1 MKTVDKL
8 LTEKMMTLVRCNT
21 QAQGQE
27 MADALVDAGVKVIE
41 ITLTTPGALKIIE
54 KLLKNKDLLV
64 GAGTVRTAKD
74 VKKVEAIGGRFIVSP
89 DTNEDVIAATKKL
102 KLVSMPG
109 VSTPTEVGIAVDA
122 GAEEKYHAGVFANQP
137 AEEGTGFSDETLIS
151 IAESSGITGDAL
163 TTFNDCLASEK
174 YAGWVAN
181 SYAAFDSAGVS
192 STPTGLLNGTELSG
206 DVLFDPI
213 QLTAAIEAAAKS

>member
-89 DTNEDVIAATKKL
+89 DTNEEVIAATKKL

-109 VSTPTEVGIAVDA
+109 VSTPTEVGIAIDA
-122 GAEEKYHAGVFANQP
+122 GADILKLFPASVLGPAHLKSIREPFPNNRWCPTAGV
-137 AEEGTGFSDETLIS
+137 TLES
-151 IAESSGITGDAL
+151 IPKWFEAGADLVGLGGPL
-163 TTFNDCLASEK
+163 TKDGA
-174 YAGWVAN
+174 
-181 SYAAFDSAGVS
+181 AGVRK
-192 STPTGLLNGTELSG
+192 N
-206 DVLFDPI
+206 VLAFRS
-213 QLTAAIEAAAKS
+213 AIETASKVVYQHEVSQ

>member
-1 MKTVDKL
+1 MKTVNKL
-8 LTEKMMTLVRCNT
+8 LSEKMMTLVRCNT

-109 VSTPTEVGIAVDA
+109 VSTPTEVGIAIDA
-122 GAEEKYHAGVFANQP
+122 GADVLKLFPASVLGPAHLKSIREPFPNNRWCPTAGV
-137 AEEGTGFSDETLIS
+137 TLES
-151 IAESSGITGDAL
+151 IPKWFEAGADLVGLGGPL
-163 TTFNDCLASEK
+163 TKDGA
-174 YAGWVAN
+174 
-181 SYAAFDSAGVS
+181 AGVRK
-192 STPTGLLNGTELSG
+192 N
-206 DVLFDPI
+206 VLAFRS
-213 QLTAAIEAAAKS
+213 AIEAASKVVYQHEVSQ

>member
-1 MKTVDKL
+1 MKTVDEL
-8 LTEKMMTLVRCNT
+8 LSEKMMTLVRCNT

-109 VSTPTEVGIAVDA
+109 VSTPTEVGIAIDA
-122 GAEEKYHAGVFANQP
+122 GADILKLFPASVLGPAHLKSIREPFPNNRWCPTAGV
-137 AEEGTGFSDETLIS
+137 TLES
-151 IAESSGITGDAL
+151 IPKWFEAGADLVGLGGPL
-163 TTFNDCLASEK
+163 TKDGA
-174 YAGWVAN
+174 
-181 SYAAFDSAGVS
+181 AGVRK
-192 STPTGLLNGTELSG
+192 N
-206 DVLFDPI
+206 VLAFRS
-213 QLTAAIEAAAKS
+213 AIEAASKVVYQHEVSQ

>member
-8 LTEKMMTLVRCNT
+8 LAEKMMTLVRCNT
-21 QAQGQE
+21 QAEGQE

-64 GAGTVRTAKD
+64 GAGTVRTVKD
-74 VKKVEAIGGRFIVSP
+74 VKKVEAIGARFIVSP
-89 DTNEDVIAATKKL
+89 DTNEDVITATKKL

-122 GAEEKYHAGVFANQP
+122 GADILKLFPASVLGPAHLKSIREPFPNNRWCPTAGV
-137 AEEGTGFSDETLIS
+137 TLES
-151 IAESSGITGDAL
+151 IPKWFEAGADLVGLGGPL
-163 TTFNDCLASEK
+163 TKDGA
-174 YAGWVAN
+174 
-181 SYAAFDSAGVS
+181 AGVRK
-192 STPTGLLNGTELSG
+192 N
-206 DVLFDPI
+206 VLAFRS
-213 QLTAAIEAAAKS
+213 AIDQASKVVYQHEISQ

>member
-1 MKTVDKL
+1 MKTIDKL
-8 LTEKMMTLVRCNT
+8 LSEKMMTLVRCNT

-122 GAEEKYHAGVFANQP
+122 GADILKLFPASVLGPAHLKSIREPFPNNRWCPTAGV
-137 AEEGTGFSDETLIS
+137 TLES
-151 IAESSGITGDAL
+151 IPKWFEAGADLVGLGGPL
-163 TTFNDCLASEK
+163 TKDGA
-174 YAGWVAN
+174 
-181 SYAAFDSAGVS
+181 AGVRK
-192 STPTGLLNGTELSG
+192 N
-206 DVLFDPI
+206 VLAFRSAID
-213 QLTAAIEAAAKS
+213 AASKVVYQHEVSQ

>member
-8 LTEKMMTLVRCNT
+8 LAEKMMTLVRCNT

-64 GAGTVRTAKD
+64 GAGTVRTVKD
-74 VKKVEAIGGRFIVSP
+74 VKMVEAIGARFIVSP
-89 DTNEDVIAATKKL
+89 DTNEDVITATKKL

-122 GAEEKYHAGVFANQP
+122 GADILKLFPASVLGPAHLKSIREPFPNNRWCPTAGV
-137 AEEGTGFSDETLIS
+137 TLES
-151 IAESSGITGDAL
+151 IPKWFEAGADLVGLGGPL
-163 TTFNDCLASEK
+163 TKDGA
-174 YAGWVAN
+174 
-181 SYAAFDSAGVS
+181 AGVRK
-192 STPTGLLNGTELSG
+192 N
-206 DVLFDPI
+206 VLAFRS
-213 QLTAAIEAAAKS
+213 AIDQASKVVYQHEVSQ

>member
-1 MKTVDKL
+1 MKTIDKL
-8 LTEKMMTLVRCNT
+8 LSEKMMTLVRCNT
-21 QAQGQE
+21 QDEGQE

-89 DTNEDVIAATKKL
+89 DTNEEVIAATKKL

-109 VSTPTEVGIAVDA
+109 VSTPTEVGIAIDA
-122 GAEEKYHAGVFANQP
+122 GADILKLFPASVLGPAHLKSIREPFPNNRWCPTAGV
-137 AEEGTGFSDETLIS
+137 TLES
-151 IAESSGITGDAL
+151 IPKWFEAGADLVGLGGPL
-163 TTFNDCLASEK
+163 TKDGA
-174 YAGWVAN
+174 
-181 SYAAFDSAGVS
+181 AGVRK
-192 STPTGLLNGTELSG
+192 N
-206 DVLFDPI
+206 VLAFRS
-213 QLTAAIEAAAKS
+213 AIEAASKVVYQHEVSQ

>member
-8 LTEKMMTLVRCNT
+8 LAEKMMTLVRCNT

-64 GAGTVRTAKD
+64 GAGTVRTVKD
-74 VKKVEAIGGRFIVSP
+74 VKKVEAIGARFIVSP
-89 DTNEDVIAATKKL
+89 DTNEDVITATKKL

-109 VSTPTEVGIAVDA
+109 VSTPTEVGISIDA
-122 GAEEKYHAGVFANQP
+122 GADILKLFPASVLGPAHLKSIREPFPNNRWCPTAGV
-137 AEEGTGFSDETLIS
+137 TLES
-151 IAESSGITGDAL
+151 IPKWFEAGADLVGLGGPL
-163 TTFNDCLASEK
+163 TKDGA
-174 YAGWVAN
+174 
-181 SYAAFDSAGVS
+181 AGVRK
-192 STPTGLLNGTELSG
+192 N
-206 DVLFDPI
+206 VLAFRS
-213 QLTAAIEAAAKS
+213 AIDQASKVVYQHEVSQ

>member
-1 MKTVDKL
+1 MKTVNKL
-8 LTEKMMTLVRCNT
+8 LSEKMMTLVRCNT

-64 GAGTVRTAKD
+64 GAGTVRTVKD

-109 VSTPTEVGIAVDA
+109 VSTPTEVGIAIDA
-122 GAEEKYHAGVFANQP
+122 GADILKLFPASVLGPAHLKSIREPFPNNRWCPTAGV
-137 AEEGTGFSDETLIS
+137 TLES
-151 IAESSGITGDAL
+151 IPKWFEAGADLVGLGGPL
-163 TTFNDCLASEK
+163 TKDGA
-174 YAGWVAN
+174 
-181 SYAAFDSAGVS
+181 AGVRK
-192 STPTGLLNGTELSG
+192 N
-206 DVLFDPI
+206 VLAFRS
-213 QLTAAIEAAAKS
+213 AIEAASKVVYQHEVSQ

>member
-1 MKTVDKL
+1 MKTIDKL
-8 LTEKMMTLVRCNT
+8 LSEKMMTLVRCDT

-109 VSTPTEVGIAVDA
+109 VSTPTEVGIAIDA
-122 GAEEKYHAGVFANQP
+122 GADILKLFPASVLGPAHLKSIREPFPNNRWCPTAGV
-137 AEEGTGFSDETLIS
+137 TLES
-151 IAESSGITGDAL
+151 IPKWFEAGADLVGLGGPL
-163 TTFNDCLASEK
+163 TKDGA
-174 YAGWVAN
+174 
-181 SYAAFDSAGVS
+181 AGVRK
-192 STPTGLLNGTELSG
+192 N
-206 DVLFDPI
+206 VLAFRS
-213 QLTAAIEAAAKS
+213 AIEAASKVVYQHEVSQ

>member
-1 MKTVDKL
+1 MKTVNKL
-8 LTEKMMTLVRCNT
+8 LSEKMMTLVRCNT
-21 QAQGQE
+21 QAEGQE

-109 VSTPTEVGIAVDA
+109 VSTPTEVGIAIDA
-122 GAEEKYHAGVFANQP
+122 GADILKLFPASVLGPAHLKSIREPFPNNRWCPTAGV
-137 AEEGTGFSDETLIS
+137 TLES
-151 IAESSGITGDAL
+151 IPKWFEAGADLVGLGGPL
-163 TTFNDCLASEK
+163 TKDGA
-174 YAGWVAN
+174 
-181 SYAAFDSAGVS
+181 AGVRK
-192 STPTGLLNGTELSG
+192 N
-206 DVLFDPI
+206 VLAFRS
-213 QLTAAIEAAAKS
+213 AIEAASKVVYQHEVSQ

>member
-1 MKTVDKL
+1 MKTVDKVL
-8 LTEKMMTLVRCNT
+8 AEKMMTLVRCNT

-64 GAGTVRTAKD
+64 GAGTVRTVKD
-74 VKKVEAIGGRFIVSP
+74 VKKVEAIGARFIVSP
-89 DTNEDVIAATKKL
+89 DTNEDVITATKKL

-122 GAEEKYHAGVFANQP
+122 GADILKLFPASVLGPAHLKSIREPFPNNRWCPTAGV
-137 AEEGTGFSDETLIS
+137 TLES
-151 IAESSGITGDAL
+151 IPKWFEAGADLVGLGGPL
-163 TTFNDCLASEK
+163 TKDGA
-174 YAGWVAN
+174 
-181 SYAAFDSAGVS
+181 AGVRK
-192 STPTGLLNGTELSG
+192 N
-206 DVLFDPI
+206 VLAFRS
-213 QLTAAIEAAAKS
+213 AIDQASKVVYQHEVSQ

>member
-109 VSTPTEVGIAVDA
+109 VSTPTEVGIAIDA
-122 GAEEKYHAGVFANQP
+122 GADILKLFPASVLGPAHLKSIMEPFPNNRWCPTAGV
-137 AEEGTGFSDETLIS
+137 TLES
-151 IAESSGITGDAL
+151 IPKWFEAGADLVGLGGPL
-163 TTFNDCLASEK
+163 TKDGA
-174 YAGWVAN
+174 
-181 SYAAFDSAGVS
+181 AGVRK
-192 STPTGLLNGTELSG
+192 N
-206 DVLFDPI
+206 VLAFRS
-213 QLTAAIEAAAKS
+213 AIEAASKVVYQHEVSQ